1 MVIKIIN
8 VVDFFVFLCGI
19 VKNPTRFLK
28 KISCQDLRTNQLL
41 GSCYFVESIRKKK
54 KNNFFIF
61 DFIMKNVK
69 ESKMYK
75 KITYFLKLFNFYI
88 KN

>member
-1 MVIKIIN
+1 MNSQGHVTSWK
-8 VVDFFVFLCGI
+8 VLG
-19 VKNPTRFLK
+19 KN
-28 KISCQDLRTNQLL
+28 
-41 GSCYFVESIRKKK
+41 EKK

-69 ESKMYK
+69 KSKMYN